1 MEDEGCV
8 DPREG
13 SSSGGIDS
21 PRTTGCTEELRK
33 YMAIAY
39 YTLLSV
45 NPSCWDSEFFETA
58 DFMSLIQGRSKIN
71 LLFMRW
77 VSGVDGGPEGPGPLL
92 QLPCIRLCRVA
103 AFKEWL
109 LAEWSKCSLESM
121 DIVKYLDSVARKIEK
136 IDINNMLC
144 SAECRTT
151 ALKWVMLMA
160 KTFYERLEDI
170 FYVVNASTS
179 TVHADE
185 SAAD

>member
-1 MEDEGCV
+1 MKETIISHLRNDWPGDDYNAWKMRGASIPEK
-8 DPREG
+8 DPAPEALIRLA
-13 SSSGGIDS
+13 
-21 PRTTGCTEELRK
+21 RTTGCTEELRK

-136 IDINNMLC
+136 IDINNTLC

-160 KTFYERLEDI
+160 KTFYDCQC
-170 FYVVNASTS
+170 
-179 TVHADE
+179 
-185 SAAD
+185 